1 MFKSQQFTETI
12 YDEEAPGQSGEV
24 SILTAQQTRVLW
36 TLPNSSGDQGQE
48 NGELESSQPASMS
61 SLPTIKRQSK
71 LSSTAVL
78 LGKDSLTFLKLI
90 I

>member
-1 MFKSQQFTETI
+1 MFKSPQFAETKH
-12 YDEEAPGQSGEV
+12 DKQARRGVGEV

-36 TLPNSSGDQGQE
+36 MLHTFSVNPEQE
-48 NGELESSQPASMS
+48 NGELESSQPSCLS
-61 SLPTIKRQSK
+61 SLPIIKRQSR